1 MARSLPRRRSI
12 FLANNPVDLSVNLGR
27 GLILTNPVMTASGT
41 SGFGEEL
48 ARFVDLKQLGAF
60 VVKGTTLHPRPGNPP
75 PRLVETPAGVL
86 NSIGL
91 QNPGIDRVIAEKIPF
106 LARLGV
112 PVIVNIAGDTP
123 AEYGELAARLDQ
135 VCGVAGVELNISCPN
150 VEKGGLL
157 FGADP
162 ALAAEVVATVRRR
175 TRLPVIVKLSPNVTD
190 IGVIARAVVQAG
202 ADAVSL
208 VNTYTGMVIDVER
221 RRPVLARGVGGLSG
235 PAIRPLA
242 VYQVWQVYRALAGGD
257 GWKQP
262 PVPIIGMGGITS
274 ARDALEFILAGASAV
289 AVGTATFVR
298 PVAVLEIV
306 NGIRKYCQRR
316 GIAALRRLVGAAHR
330 QGALLAEYGNAAGG
344 GEGWLSDK
352 ED

>member
-1 MARSLPRRRSI
+1 MSATG
-12 FLANNPVDLSVNLGR
+12 AATKAGAPVDLSVCLGR
-27 GLILTNPVMTASGT
+27 GLTLANPVMTASGT

-48 ARFVDLKQLGAF
+48 ARFVDVKELGAF
-60 VVKGTTLHPRPGNPP
+60 VVKGTTLRPRPGNPS

-91 QNPGIDRVIAEKIPF
+91 QNPGIDQVIAEKIPF

-112 PVIVNIAGDTP
+112 PVIVNVAGDTP
-123 AEYGELAARLDQ
+123 QEYGELAARLDH
-135 VCGVAGVELNISCPN
+135 VAGVAGIELNISCPN

-157 FGADP
+157 FGTDP
-162 ALAAEVVATVRRR
+162 ELAAEVVATVRQA
-175 TRLPVIVKLSPNVTD
+175 TRLPVIAKLSPNITD
-190 IGVIARAVVQAG
+190 IGLMARAVVQAG

-221 RRPVLARGVGGLSG
+221 RRPVLSRGVGGLSG

-242 VYQVWQVYRALAGGD
+242 VYQVWQVYRALSRGD
-257 GWKQP
+257 RRGQGQSQ
-262 PVPIIGMGGITS
+262 VPLIGMGGITS

-298 PVAVLEIV
+298 PTTVLEVV
-306 NGIRKYCQRR
+306 NGIREYCQRH
-316 GIAALRRLVGAAHR
+316 GIASLRQLVGAAHR
-330 QGALLAEYGNAAGG
+330 DGVLLDLA
-344 GEGWLSDK
+344 
-352 ED
+352 

>member
-1 MARSLPRRRSI
+1 MVRYLRRRRSI
-12 FLANNPVDLSVNLGR
+12 SLASPVDLSVDLGR
-27 GLILTNPVMTASGT
+27 GLILANPVMTASGT
-41 SGFGEEL
+41 CGYGEEL
-48 ARFVDLKQLGAF
+48 ARFIDLRQLGAF
-60 VVKGTTLHPRPGNPP
+60 VVKGTTLHPRVGNPP

-123 AEYGELAARLDQ
+123 AEYGELAARLDK
-135 VCGVAGVELNISCPN
+135 VSGVAGIELNISCPN
-150 VEKGGLL
+150 VEKGGML

-162 ALAAEVVATVRRR
+162 QLAAEVVATVRQV

-190 IGVIARAVVQAG
+190 IGIMARAVVQAG

-242 VYQVWQVYRALAGGD
+242 VYQVWQAYRALSDTDREGG
-257 GWKQP
+257 GGGERSK
-262 PVPIIGMGGITS
+262 VPIIGMGGITS

-298 PVAVLEIV
+298 PVTVLEV
-306 NGIRKYCQRR
+306 VSGIREYCQRH
-316 GIAALRRLVGAAHR
+316 GIRSLRQLVGAAHR
-330 QGALLAEYGNAAGG
+330 EGLA
-344 GEGWLSDK
+344 
-352 ED
+352 